1 MFEKAKQRAAE
12 KAAKV
17 DAHAAHVYVS
27 TLPIGPRP
35 FKQVEVLTG
44 EREGDPRKAWANLR
58 QLAADHRCDAVLGAA
73 LTSWDS
79 DGFPRFVAYGTGVR
93 WTPEDEH

>member
-12 KAAKV
+12 RAAEV
-17 DAHAAHVYVS
+17 DARAAHVYVS

-44 EREGDPRKAWANLR
+44 ERDLDPRKAWANLR
-58 QLAADHRCDAVLGAA
+58 QLAADHGYDAVLGAA
-73 LTSWDS
+73 LTSWDNE
-79 DGFPRFVAYGTGVR
+79 GYPRFVAYGTGVQ
-93 WTPEDEH
+93 WTPEDGH